1 MPGATIS
8 YIWIGDP
15 PRVSPM
21 TSGAISKSASA
32 TSSASPDNTPAS
44 KLLTPGVVGHDI
56 QAPILMGEKVSIDN
70 PVIFWCLDQH
80 VPYYRSHLSEHHIE
94 VRSIQS
100 YLHEQSLKNETKEA
114 ANKIITVMNELLRP
128 ERNTVRDRVT
138 AKEIFSLFL
147 LMTMGDY
154 VMDSNVRPSTN
165 QALHLARY
173 DVFHAPQLYRGN
185 RAEDLDVWAMFSPP
199 ENNQVAS
206 MAFNKFYD
214 SWLECQK
221 TYAHEGNSWSYYSK
235 ISPMICNSVEFA
247 MKQGT
252 TANWRADHS
261 ADGCVASIDEIGI
274 TKYYFN
280 THHINYISVYETE
293 DSLLRND
300 FSRSR
305 APGLKLFSI
314 GTKNLI
320 YDYLND
326 AEGKD
331 AIRTF
336 NPEKTGTP
344 YIFILVYAGRT
355 EIIKELI
362 DQKED
367 INQQITTYE
376 SSGETPLH
384 AAIQGMKL
392 DVVEMLLKHGARVD
406 LSAKYDGKPGEWK
419 AYDLIQEIPSAERKP
434 YSDLYEKYSS
444 QLQVSPQNKA
454 SR

>member
-1 MPGATIS
+1 
-8 YIWIGDP
+8 
-15 PRVSPM
+15 
-21 TSGAISKSASA
+21 
-32 TSSASPDNTPAS
+32 
-44 KLLTPGVVGHDI
+44 
-56 QAPILMGEKVSIDN
+56 
-70 PVIFWCLDQH
+70 
-80 VPYYRSHLSEHHIE
+80 
-94 VRSIQS
+94 
-100 YLHEQSLKNETKEA
+100 
-114 ANKIITVMNELLRP
+114 
-128 ERNTVRDRVT
+128 
-138 AKEIFSLFL
+138 
-147 LMTMGDY
+147 

-173 DVFHAPQLYRGN
+173 DVFHAPQIYRRNKAGN
-185 RAEDLDVWAMFSPP
+185 LDVWAMFSPP

-206 MAFNKFYD
+206 MAFNMFYD
-214 SWLECQK
+214 VWLESQK
-221 TYAHEGNSWSYYSK
+221 AYAIEGNSQRYYASIRK
-235 ISPMICNSVEFA
+235 LICHAVEFA
-247 MKQGT
+247 IENSA
-252 TANWRADHS
+252 TANWRADTS
-261 ADGCVASIDEIGI
+261 ADNHVSSIDELGI

-280 THHINYISVYETE
+280 THHIDYISVYETE

-300 FSRSR
+300 FSKSR
-305 APGLKLFSI
+305 APGLKLFSTR
-314 GTKNLI
+314 TKNLI

-336 NPEKTGTP
+336 NPEKIGDP
-344 YIFILVYAGRT
+344 YIFMLVYVGRT
-355 EIIKELI
+355 ERIKELI

-367 INQQITTYE
+367 INQQITTHE

-384 AAIQGMKL
+384 AAIQRKKL